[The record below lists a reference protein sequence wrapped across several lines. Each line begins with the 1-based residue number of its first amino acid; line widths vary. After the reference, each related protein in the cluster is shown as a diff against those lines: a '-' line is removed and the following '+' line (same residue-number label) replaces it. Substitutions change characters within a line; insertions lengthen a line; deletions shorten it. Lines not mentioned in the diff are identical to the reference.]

1 MPGHRQRALAR
12 LWNVGAGFSGAW
24 GAMMCPSVAPMVAL
38 YSRIIRERSPV
49 SPLFSTAGHLVT
61 REGLLTFAIA
71 LAGTASP
78 PMGSRGI
85 TQGGGSP
92 ARRSSAR
99 WSTGAAAKGR
109 LPREVPQP
117 APSRARLLAR
127 PLGRR
132 AGDGRQERCL
142 MRRVWLGARG
152 REDCPWRR
160 SRLTGPRRSSS
171 RSACF
176 CSPCPMPSPP
186 HWEARPLCKR
196 TDYGPVSPRQAS
208 QTRLP
213 ADKATVSASA
223 PHCLRRTQGPAD
235 TTSAPSLAVRI
246 VQEQA
251 SRPAPTTLSLGTTVK
266 IKGLGDAF

>member
-12 LWNVGAGFSGAW
+12 LWNVGAGFSRAW

-99 WSTGAAAKGR
+99 WSTSAAAKGR

-160 SRLTGPRRSSS
+160 IATYGAAAILFALGVLLLAVPDAIPAPLGGPSSVQTHGLRSGI
-171 RSACF
+171 
-176 CSPCPMPSPP
+176 P
-186 HWEARPLCKR
+186 
-196 TDYGPVSPRQAS
+196 
-208 QTRLP
+208 
-213 ADKATVSASA
+213 SASEPNA
-223 PHCLRRTQGPAD
+223 P
-235 TTSAPSLAVRI
+235 PSGQSDRI
-246 VQEQA
+246 
-251 SRPAPTTLSLGTTVK
+251 G
-266 IKGLGDAF
+266 